1 MPADNILWFS
11 LLFSL
16 WQKSFSVGRG
26 SGSCGQRCMDWGCHC
41 DRWVA
46 WLVGGGG
53 FRRGALHARLH
64 CQSFVCHYCGC
75 WRLLCAAVTRF
86 SSPFPRL
93 FLALAAWLCPS
104 WSQSCVC
111 CCGLLKTFT
120 ALKDPPTETNDAHPF
135 APAHPDRCSCSFS
148 FSLWML
154 ITPAAV
160 TTAKARICFGPGPAS
175 EAAVRHF

>member
-104 WSQSCVC
+104 WSQSC
-111 CCGLLKTFT
+111 LLLRVIKNFYRSQR
-120 ALKDPPTETNDAHPF
+120 
-135 APAHPDRCSCSFS
+135 PAHRDKRRPSIRTRPSRPLQLLVFIFIVNVNYSSGGDNCQSQDLFWSRTCQ
-148 FSLWML
+148 
-154 ITPAAV
+154 
-160 TTAKARICFGPGPAS
+160 
-175 EAAVRHF
+175 

>member
-46 WLVGGGG
+46 WLVGGSEGARCTHDYIVKVLCVIIVAVGG
-53 FRRGALHARLH
+53 CSVPPLPA
-64 CQSFVCHYCGC
+64 
-75 WRLLCAAVTRF
+75 
-86 SSPFPRL
+86 FPRL
-93 FLALAAWLCPS
+93 FPAFSSPLLPGCVPRGRNR
-104 WSQSCVC
+104 VC

-148 FSLWML
+148 FSL
-154 ITPAAV
+154 
-160 TTAKARICFGPGPAS
+160 
-175 EAAVRHF
+175 